1 MSNTLRIRLTPADKN
16 HSSIIGVIEVNRAEE
31 LQETIKAGGYLKVT
45 RDNQKVLW
53 VNLAHILKVEETPKG
68 ESESYVYSA

>member
-1 MSNTLRIRLTPADKN
+1 MATVRIKLTPATKEAAA
-16 HSSIIGVIEVNRAEE
+16 IIGSIELERADD
-31 LQETIKAGGYLKVT
+31 LGRTIDAGGYLKVT